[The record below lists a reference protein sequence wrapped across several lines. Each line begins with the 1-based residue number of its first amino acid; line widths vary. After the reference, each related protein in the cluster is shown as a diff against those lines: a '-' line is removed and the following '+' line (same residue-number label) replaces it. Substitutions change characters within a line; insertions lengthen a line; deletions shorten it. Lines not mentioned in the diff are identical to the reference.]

1 MANRQEGRGRRTPR
15 ARALQGYLASFSA
28 SFRWP
33 ASLSP
38 GTASPPVPRWMRRRR
53 AASAPHTQPESLGDS
68 VAALSWTTVPALL
81 RCGAARPRC
90 FTGFLAR
97 LGLGRLVRRPRS
109 TTPTQDTGACHR
121 IIPDE
126 TELTSRSGSRKQAK
140 CLIIAD
146 EQGRGKK
153 NILVGCSVFD

>member
-1 MANRQEGRGRRTPR
+1 M
-15 ARALQGYLASFSA
+15 
-28 SFRWP
+28 
-33 ASLSP
+33 
-38 GTASPPVPRWMRRRR
+38 
-53 AASAPHTQPESLGDS
+53 
-68 VAALSWTTVPALL
+68 
-81 RCGAARPRC
+81 C

-97 LGLGRLVRRPRS
+97 LGRLVRRPRS

-153 NILVGCSVFD
+153 IYLSVAASLINLHSTKVTTPTNVMAVLGEGKTESVCNIVYASRCRWKEAAQPFVLLPMR